1 MLYQNI
7 YNLFL
12 PPGFFVIILI
22 VFSCWLYKKD
32 RRASQILAAITFCF
46 YIFTIPLFSTFLV
59 KTLENAYKPPLYAD
73 NNNYDVIIMLCG
85 GATLDT
91 PNIDGAGHL
100 SGYSANR
107 LLTTAIL
114 SKKANLPVII
124 SGGQVFSDTG
134 NESEIS
140 KRELVQLGIPEEMII
155 IENKSRNTAE
165 NAKYVRGLL
174 ESYNFKKPLLVT
186 SAFHMKRAVLNYSK
200 QEIKVQPFPTD
211 YSCSI
216 NTTIRAS
223 SFIPSNGAFNG
234 VGLSLKEYLGIAAAL
249 ILN

>member
-1 MLYQNI
+1 MLYQDI
-7 YNLFL
+7 YSLLL
-12 PPGFFVIILI
+12 PPGFFIIIFI
-22 VFSCWLYKKD
+22 VFSCWLYKRD
-32 RRASQILAAITFCF
+32 RGASKILAAITFCF
-46 YIFTIPLFSTFLV
+46 YVSTIPLFSNFLV
-59 KTLENAYKPPLYAD
+59 RTLENAYIPPLYID
-73 NNNYDVIIMLCG
+73 NNNYDVIVMLCG

-124 SGGQVFSDTG
+124 SGGQVSPDTG

-155 IENKSRNTAE
+155 IENKSRNTSE

-174 ESYNFKKPLLVT
+174 DSYNFKKPILVT
-186 SAFHMKRAVLNYSK
+186 SAFHMRRAVQNYSK

-211 YSCSI
+211 YNCSI
-216 NTTIRAS
+216 NTTIRFS
-223 SFIPSNGAFNG
+223 SFIPSNGAFHV